1 MTMANK
7 WAKRRRGRAC
17 ACEWNGMAFCLSS
30 PQLEACRLPPR
41 PEKVFV
47 EV

>member
-1 MTMANK
+1 MTMASEC
-7 WAKRRRGRAC
+7 AKRRRGRAC
-17 ACEWNGMAFCLSS
+17 ACEWNGMAFRLSS
-30 PQLEACRLPPR
+30 PQLEACRLPAR